1 MNFVIPKV
9 SLIEYK
15 KKKKKKKKM
24 ATDKIGDIFFT
35 E

>member
-15 KKKKKKKKM
+15 L
-24 ATDKIGDIFFT
+24 
-35 E
+35 